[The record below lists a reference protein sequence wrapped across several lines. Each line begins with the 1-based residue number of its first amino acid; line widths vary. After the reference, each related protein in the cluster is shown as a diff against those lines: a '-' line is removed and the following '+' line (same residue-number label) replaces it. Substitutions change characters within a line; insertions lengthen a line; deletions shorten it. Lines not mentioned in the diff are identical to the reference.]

1 MQDKSKQWTLSQ
13 LSGYHIAKQNKKE
26 RMPWLF
32 TIYMASS
39 PLGKWW
45 AKLRTGI
52 VFNICTI
59 QFLLPK
65 TAEKALNWYKKLRFH
80 NRTRIHVCNIPSFV
94 PQNFPLE
101 RPKTSRFI
109 YSFSSRIF
117 RKHFCQ
123 SLHGKQPIF
132 PYHTD
137 TPYVGWVCC
146 WFSPLLREVF
156 LQVLRFPLPSKTN
169 ALKFQFN
176 LKRID
181 TFHRVLKN
189 S

>member
-1 MQDKSKQWTLSQ
+1 MLLSSVHSAHTTSFLSFTSTL
-13 LSGYHIAKQNKKE
+13 LSSA
-26 RMPWLF
+26 
-32 TIYMASS
+32 ASS
-39 PLGKWW
+39 SICRRALSFFSLNSLAYNKCKTKVNNEHCLNFQVIILQSKTRKRGCHGCLPFTWLVPLWENGEQNSG
-45 AKLRTGI
+45 LGSCLNDR
-52 VFNICTI
+52 
-59 QFLLPK
+59 
-65 TAEKALNWYKKLRFH
+65 ALNWYKKLRFH

-137 TPYVGWVCC
+137 TPYVG
-146 WFSPLLREVF
+146 
-156 LQVLRFPLPSKTN
+156 
-169 ALKFQFN
+169 
-176 LKRID
+176 
-181 TFHRVLKN
+181 
-189 S
+189 

>member
-39 PLGKWW
+39 TLGKWW

-65 TAEKALNWYKKLRFH
+65 TAAKALNWYKKLRFH
-80 NRTRIHVCNIPSFV
+80 NGTRIHVCNIPSFV
-94 PQNFPLE
+94 PQNFPRE
-101 RPKTSRFI
+101 RPKTSCFI

-132 PYHTD
+132 PYHT
-137 TPYVGWVCC
+137 PIRHMWVEFVVGSLNCSERF
-146 WFSPLLREVF
+146 FSKCSS
-156 LQVLRFPLPSKTN
+156 FPSPQKPTLSNSNSIWN
-169 ALKFQFN
+169 A
-176 LKRID
+176 
-181 TFHRVLKN
+181 
-189 S
+189 